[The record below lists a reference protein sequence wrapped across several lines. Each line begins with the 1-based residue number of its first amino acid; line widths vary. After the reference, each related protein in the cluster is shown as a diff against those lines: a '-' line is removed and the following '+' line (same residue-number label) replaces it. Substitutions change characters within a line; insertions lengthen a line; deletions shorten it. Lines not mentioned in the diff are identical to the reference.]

1 MTKAAELPRF
11 DAARYLETDE
21 DVAAYLTEAFATD
34 DASYVA
40 HAVGVVARARG
51 MTQLARDAGLARPA
65 LYKALSET
73 GRPELATVLKVLAAL
88 GLRLEATPA
97 NSVGT
102 AAPSV

>member
-1 MTKAAELPRF
+1 MTKAPELPRF